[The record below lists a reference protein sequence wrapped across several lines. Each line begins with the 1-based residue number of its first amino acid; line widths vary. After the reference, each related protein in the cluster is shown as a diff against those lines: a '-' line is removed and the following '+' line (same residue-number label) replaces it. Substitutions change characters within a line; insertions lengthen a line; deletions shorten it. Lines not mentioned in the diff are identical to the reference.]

1 MNLHC
6 TRAGRLLN
14 VAIDRP
20 PVNALNGKL
29 YDALTD
35 VFNSA
40 TIEDVLLLRSATKH
54 FCSGQD
60 LDEHKSGKT
69 HAQVA
74 ADLRRGAAAIIA
86 ALRCKAPIVVA
97 VHGAAIGA
105 GALLACSAD
114 VLIAAEDAWL
124 SLPELKVGV
133 TVGGAVADRSLGGPL
148 SRRMMLTGERITAAQ
163 LSTVGAAR
171 VVARD
176 ELAGAA
182 LAAAQ
187 AIADLDLSLVGLA
200 RSIWGAGEREAT
212 ARAYENEIEGFLKHR
227 ELVRKQ

>member
-1 MNLHC
+1 MGLHC

-14 VAIDRP
+14 VVIDRP
-20 PVNALNGKL
+20 PVNALHGEL

-40 TIEDVLLLRSATKH
+40 AVGDVVLLGSATKH

-60 LDEHKSGKT
+60 LAEHKTVKT
-69 HAQVA
+69 HAQAA

-97 VHGAAIGA
+97 VQGAAIGA

-133 TVGGAVADRSLGGPL
+133 TIGGAVAQRSLGGPL
-148 SRRMMLTGERITAAQ
+148 SRRMLLTGERITAAQ
-163 LSTVGAAR
+163 LSAVGAAR
-171 VVARD
+171 VVTRD
-176 ELAGAA
+176 ELEGTA

-187 AIADLDLSLVGLA
+187 AIAALDLSLVDLA
-200 RSIWGAGEREAT
+200 RSTWGAGEREAV
-212 ARAYENEIEGFLKHR
+212 ARAYEMEIEGFLRH
-227 ELVRKQ
+227 